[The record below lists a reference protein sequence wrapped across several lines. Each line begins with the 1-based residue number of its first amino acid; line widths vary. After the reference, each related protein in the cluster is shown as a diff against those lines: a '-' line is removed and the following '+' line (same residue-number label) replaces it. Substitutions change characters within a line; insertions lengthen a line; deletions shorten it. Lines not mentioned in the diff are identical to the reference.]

1 MLRALIQGN
10 MPDCNGKAVKIWY
23 DLSEF
28 ESGEEMA
35 EKGCFAP
42 FRAQAERIAQAEELW
57 RGLGDVAVDDDG
69 RIDAEWHGYPA
80 GTDREEIWHDI
91 EDEFGKDGVTVAK
104 LMGLEP
110 WGVGSGQADGTP
122 SWRIAALESDIPC
135 LPASAPAQS
144 LDELIAIGRR
154 WAELDKMDKAAAA
167 AYTRFIE
174 KDVRKALDMAE
185 SGEYIIWT
193 DCRTRADVAR
203 ENYEEGLILEYLC
216 PEYED
221 IVDWDAV
228 ADCYCGTLYR
238 LDGATFIEFGE
249 N

>member
-10 MPDCNGKAVKIWY
+10 MPDCNGKTAKIWY

-28 ESGEEMA
+28 ESGDEMA

-42 FRAQAERIAQAEELW
+42 FKAQAERIAQAEELW
-57 RGLGDVAVDDDG
+57 C
-69 RIDAEWHGYPA
+69 
-80 GTDREEIWHDI
+80 
-91 EDEFGKDGVTVAK
+91 
-104 LMGLEP
+104 
-110 WGVGSGQADGTP
+110 
-122 SWRIAALESDIPC
+122 IAALESDIPC
-135 LPASAPAQS
+135 MPASASAQS

-154 WAELDKMDKAAAA
+154 WAELDKMDKAAAT

-216 PEYED
+216 PEYEG